1 MNYNNYP
8 AIGIDKKLQNLQ
20 NALSTHLDFEGVD
33 FYGRVQ
39 KVLNKDGKTFV
50 PEVHISNTERK
61 EVYYD
66 DHNAPGGNVF
76 FIESEEHTTK
86 DGKQFTSK
94 IKVVFMLNL
103 DKIYSGKNYRA
114 DVEVQEHCIKLINSL
129 RIFDVTGIEKGLSN
143 VLKGFNI
150 DGVKKNDLQPYHT
163 FAVLGNLSY
172 IFNCK

>member
-8 AIGIDKKLQNLQ
+8 GIGIDKKLLDLQ
-20 NALSTHLDFEGVD
+20 NALSSHLGFLNVD

-39 KVLNKDGKTFV
+39 KTLNKDGKSFV
-50 PEVHISNTERK
+50 PEVHISNSERK

-66 DHNAPGGNVF
+66 DRNAPGGNVF
-76 FIESEEHTTK
+76 FVDSEEHTTK
-86 DGKQFTSK
+86 DGKLFSSK

-103 DKIYSGKNYRA
+103 DKLYQDKNYRA
-114 DVEVQEHCIKLINSL
+114 DVEVQEHCVKLINKL

-150 DGVKKNDLQPYHT
+150 EGIKKNDLQPYHT
-163 FAVLGNLSY
+163 FAVVGNLNY